1 MTDAL
6 TDPVSVG
13 QKPELDTAALTR
25 ALGGTLLG
33 ENRPVSGLGTPEDA
47 GPGAVAVVFDV
58 KSLPDHAALAH
69 LGALVVPETAVD
81 ALSPLPCPV
90 IAVPDA
96 KVAFARLTALFAPPP
111 PPPSISERAA
121 VHPDA
126 RLGERVSVGAGAVVG
141 AGVRLGDG
149 CRVGPGCVLGEGA
162 TVGRDAL
169 LHANVT
175 LYPGVRVGA
184 RAVLHSGVVVGADG
198 FGYAFGPQGA
208 VKIHHH
214 GTVVLED
221 DVEVGANTC
230 IDRGTLGE
238 TRIGARSKIDNL
250 CQIGHNVVLGPDC
263 LIAGATA
270 VGGSTTLGRGVVLG
284 GKVGVNDHVRIGDG
298 ARVAGGAG
306 VTKSVP
312 AGETWAGFPA
322 QPHRRWVRE
331 HYLLGKLELVW
342 AYVKGHVKEP
352 KARD

>member
-1 MTDAL
+1 MRPVTDAL
-6 TDPVSVG
+6 TDPF
-13 QKPELDTAALTR
+13 PETQNLKLMDAAALAR
-25 ALGGTLLG
+25 ALGGSLRG
-33 ENRPVSGLGTPEDA
+33 ENRPVSGLGTPERA
-47 GPGAVAVVFDV
+47 EPGAVAVLFDV
-58 KSLPDHAALAH
+58 KELPGHAALEH
-69 LGALVVPETAVD
+69 LGTLVVPRAASDGLE
-81 ALSPLPCPV
+81 PLPCPV
-90 IAVPDA
+90 ITVPDA
-96 KVAFARLTALFAPPP
+96 KVAFAQLTKLFAPPL
-111 PPPSISERAA
+111 PPPSISDRAT

-126 RLGERVSVGAGAVVG
+126 LLGERLSVGPGAVIG

-149 CRVGPGCVLGEGA
+149 CRVGSGCVLSEGA
-162 TVGRDAL
+162 TVGEDAL

-184 RAVLHSGVVVGADG
+184 RAILHSGVVVGADG

-238 TRIGARSKIDNL
+238 TRIGARTKIDNL
-250 CQIGHNVVLGPDC
+250 CQIGHNVVMGPDC
-263 LIAGATA
+263 VIAGATA
-270 VGGSTTLGRGVVLG
+270 IGGSTTLGRGVVLG
-284 GKVGVNDHVRIGDG
+284 GKVGVNDHIRIGDG

-306 VTKSVP
+306 VTKSIP
-312 AGETWAGFPA
+312 AGQTWAGFPA

-331 HYLLGKLELVW
+331 HYLLGKLELIW
-342 AYVKGHVKEP
+342 AHVKGT